1 MKSLVEIDPGW
12 NWDDNLSMS
21 QGIQVGNLVYISG
34 QIALGPDGTLIGSA
48 NMTEQSRRVFQNIE
62 EILLRAGSSPENV
75 IKITAFLTDM
85 SRYSEYNAVRTQFF
99 KQCRPASTTVEVSRL
114 AFEGLLVEVE
124 AVAYIE

>member
-1 MKSLVEIDPGW
+1 
-12 NWDDNLSMS
+12 MS
-21 QGIQVGNLVYISG
+21 QGIKVGNLVYISG
-34 QIALGPDGTLIGSA
+34 QIALDSNGTLVGSA
-48 NMTEQSRRVFQNIE
+48 DMTAQSRRVFQNIE
-62 EILLRAGSSPENV
+62 EILQRAGGTPDKV

-99 KQCRPASTTVEVSRL
+99 KQWRPASTTVEVSSL